1 MTIYTLRLITTSTYN
16 PTQMRATVV
25 EALGR
30 KCEPLRVEIHQVSKG
45 GLEIEV
51 KGERKHL
58 DSAHMLLSQDFAVH
72 HPFVRVLDE
81 LGDALRNEAY
91 PLLGRLEQ
99 ELRAFINEAMIAA
112 GLGIDWL
119 TMVDDARISSRV
131 LATIQKGQSAIYQH
145 PVEFTE
151 LDHLLEIVTLDL
163 AAWAEQRSIT
173 ADDLL
178 SLLEVGTDLKDIR
191 ATLAQ
196 RMKKRSFWDVVFSPF
211 FDDLP
216 SWQSWK
222 SRWKKEVIGL
232 RNRVMHHRP
241 VFDWEIDK
249 LRVTAVEFTTL
260 LSQHRKR
267 LSMKDTESIRQSA
280 QELMA
285 TFQFRRDLHEALG
298 GSRMTGISV
307 ASEAKAI
314 FLFNSDEPAMVK
326 TLGPNGAE
334 ELIVQYRGSGTSI
347 EPILV
352 RANLALYNHVVD
364 GREVQMFV
372 SLRPG
377 GGMYHLGQAEYRR
390 HSYYENQDGTLSVM
404 FELAL
409 TPSPAIR
416 ERNKRP
422 VTDLDKAQ

>member
-1 MTIYTLRLITTSTYN
+1 MTIYTLRLITTSTYS
-16 PTQMRATVV
+16 PEQMQAAVV
-25 EALGR
+25 DALGT
-30 KCEPLRVEIHQVSKG
+30 KCERLRVKVHQVSKE

-51 KGERKHL
+51 KGERKPL
-58 DSAHMLLSQDFAVH
+58 DAAHMLLSQDFAAE
-72 HPFVRVLDE
+72 HPFVRVLDQ

-119 TMVDDARISSRV
+119 TRVDDARISSRV
-131 LATIQKGQSAIYQH
+131 LATLQKGQSAIYQH

-173 ADDLL
+173 AHDLL
-178 SLLEVGTDLKDIR
+178 SLLEVGTDLKDVR
-191 ATLAQ
+191 ATLAE

-241 VFDWEIDK
+241 VFAWEIEK

-260 LSQHRKR
+260 LNQHRKR
-267 LSMKDTESIRQSA
+267 LSMRDKESIRQSA

-285 TFQFRRDLHEALG
+285 TFHFRRDLHEALG
-298 GSRMTGISV
+298 GSRLSGISI
-307 ASEAKAI
+307 ANESNAI
-314 FLFNSDEPAMVK
+314 FLFCIDEPETVK
-326 TLGPNGAE
+326 TVGPNGSE
-334 ELIVQYRGSGTSI
+334 ELLVRYQGGGRTK
-347 EPILV
+347 EAILV
-352 RANLALYNHVVD
+352 RENRALCNHVVE

-372 SLRPG
+372 SQPRG
-377 GGMYHLGQAEYRR
+377 RGIYHLGQAEYRR
-390 HSYYENQDGTLSVM
+390 HAHYDNHDGTLCVM

-409 TPSPAIR
+409 TPSPALLERLNR
-416 ERNKRP
+416 EAEN
-422 VTDLDKAQ
+422 LDEAR